1 MQRRQQRSVPRRAIA
16 GPADHRQ
23 QARTQWGSIAVAR
36 NSKARRDARKRK
48 QTRQRPGSTGS
59 KPGSPLGDGA
69 EFTVDPVAFADLR
82 VVTEVQRLGF
92 RGSEEEALRRA
103 GSLQRERVPGWAL
116 AEAVTDLLDRLTSA
130 ALHGGWSPA
139 ELANVVVRIVG
150 EGHQTV
156 LAWLVGAAR
165 QGGSLG
171 SMAWEAESA
180 ALGRPRALD
189 VESVE
194 DLALALRLAALFSML
209 PASEMPTGRQAA
221 TASDPADSRASG
233 QLAKVRALLA
243 KAEATTFADEAEA
256 LSAKAQELISKHS
269 LEQLLQHEADRAT
282 DAPPSTTYRRLW
294 LDSPYVDAKATL
306 VDEIA
311 GANRCRA
318 VYAHKLG
325 YCTIIGSRFD
335 LDAVDLM
342 LTSLLA
348 QAQRAMLRHGSRHSG
363 GHSRTR
369 SFRQSFLVSFAIH
382 IGRRLRHVAN
392 ESVAATGG
400 SSLLPALR
408 HHESEVDELT
418 SIMFP
423 TLVEKATSVTNAEGW
438 AGGRLAAE
446 LADLDLFE
454 AVRA

>member
-1 MQRRQQRSVPRRAIA
+1 MQRRQQRSVPRGAIA

-23 QARTQWGSIAVAR
+23 QARTQRGSIVVAR
-36 NSKARRDARKRK
+36 NSKARRDARRRK
-48 QTRQRPGSTGS
+48 QTRQGHGSTRP
-59 KPGSPLGDGA
+59 KPGSPPGGGV

-82 VVTEVQRLGF
+82 VVTEVRRLGL

-103 GSLQRERVPGWAL
+103 GSLQREQVPGWAL

-130 ALHGGWSPA
+130 ALRGGWSPA
-139 ELANVVVRIVG
+139 ELANAVVRIVG
-150 EGHQTV
+150 EGYQTV
-156 LAWLVGAAR
+156 LAWLVGPAR
-165 QGGSLG
+165 QSGS
-171 SMAWEAESA
+171 AWKAESA
-180 ALGRPRALD
+180 ALGRPRALY
-189 VESVE
+189 VERVE

-209 PASEMPTGRQAA
+209 PASEMPAGRQAA

-243 KAEATTFADEAEA
+243 KAEVTTFADEAEA
-256 LSAKAQELISKHS
+256 LSAKAQKLISKHS

-294 LDSPYVDAKATL
+294 LDSPYVDAKANL

-318 VYAHKLG
+318 VYAQKLG
-325 YCTIIGSRFD
+325 YCTIIGSPFD

-348 QAQRAMLRHGSRHSG
+348 QAQRAMLRHGSRNSG
-363 GHSRTR
+363 GRSRTR

-382 IGRRLRHVAN
+382 IGGRLRQVADQ
-392 ESVAATGG
+392 SVAATGG

-408 HHESEVDELT
+408 NHESEVDELT
-418 SIMFP
+418 SIMFQA
-423 TLVEKATSVTNAEGW
+423 LVEKATSVTNAEGW

>member
-1 MQRRQQRSVPRRAIA
+1 V
-16 GPADHRQ
+16 G
-23 QARTQWGSIAVAR
+23 R
-36 NSKARRDARKRK
+36 NSKARRDARRAKR
-48 QTRQRPGSTGS
+48 TRPGQGSTGS
-59 KPGSPLGDGA
+59 RSGSPFGDGDG
-69 EFTVDPVAFADLR
+69 FTVDPVAFADLR
-82 VVTEVQRLGF
+82 VVTEVRRLGL
-92 RGSEEEALRRA
+92 RGSEEEAFRRA
-103 GSLQRERVPGWAL
+103 GSLQRERVPSWAI
-116 AEAVTDLLDRLTSA
+116 AEAVTDLLDRLTGA
-130 ALHGGWSPA
+130 ALRGGWSPL
-139 ELANVVVRIVG
+139 ELANAVGRVVG
-150 EGHQTV
+150 EGYETV
-156 LAWLVGAAR
+156 LAWLVGRAC
-165 QGGSLG
+165 QLG
-171 SMAWEAESA
+171 ALDSVTWKLEVA
-180 ALGRPRALD
+180 ALGRPRALR

-209 PASEMPTGRQAA
+209 PASDIPAGRQAA
-221 TASDPADSRASG
+221 TASDPADSRTSG

-282 DAPPSTTYRRLW
+282 DARPSTTYRRLW
-294 LDSPYVDAKATL
+294 LDAPYVDAKANL
-306 VDEIA
+306 VNEIA
-311 GANRCRA
+311 AANRCRA
-318 VYAHKLG
+318 VYAQRLG
-325 YCTIIGSRFD
+325 YCTVIGSSFD
-335 LDAVDLM
+335 LDAIDLM

-348 QAQRAMLRHGSRHSG
+348 QAQRAMLRHGSRNSG
-363 GHSRTR
+363 GRSSTR

-382 IGRRLRHVAN
+382 IGQRLRQVAD

-408 HHESEVDELT
+408 NHESEVDELT
-418 SIMFP
+418 GIMFP